1 MYKLSSNTL
10 FNYDVENDSS
20 YLFDFDSGEI
30 FQLNMTSAEILK
42 LIEEGFSMED
52 LSERLY
58 IAFENQVEKSIILA
72 DVQMFIRDL
81 IEKGYIYNDETAK

>member
-58 IAFENQVEKSIILA
+58 IAFEKQVEKSIILA